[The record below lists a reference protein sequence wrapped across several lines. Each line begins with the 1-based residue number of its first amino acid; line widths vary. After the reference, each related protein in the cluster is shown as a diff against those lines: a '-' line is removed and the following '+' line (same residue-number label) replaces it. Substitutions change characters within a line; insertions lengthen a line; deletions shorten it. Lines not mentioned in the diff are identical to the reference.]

1 MKAKSS
7 AACQSSAG
15 VLASM
20 FEAEEAFDDPNNEE
34 IEDTLI
40 GDLREKVSREELW
53 RRLES
58 GRESRHWMP
67 WRSREEEAEDP
78 ERSVAYDDICGFLF
92 QFPSAKYDHLFFFG
106 AEQ

>member
-1 MKAKSS
+1 MKAKSC
-7 AACQSSAG
+7 AASHSSGAG
-15 VLASM
+15 VLVSM
-20 FEAEEAFDDPNNEE
+20 FEAEDVFEDPNNEE

-40 GDLREKVSREELW
+40 GELREKVSREELW

-78 ERSVAYDDICGFLF
+78 ERSVAYDDISGFLF
-92 QFPSAKYDHLFFFG
+92 QFPSARYVS
-106 AEQ
+106 